1 MTATKPPEVG
11 LGNEGIKIILY
22 RVNVGH
28 EGDVVAMLRN
38 HLERD
43 KHAVNSNLIQYKIY
57 KVLGLYDIM
66 IIMQVRDFIHDL
78 LRKGSFEQV
87 ILGNEILCFT
97 FFTKQ
102 TQQHIFSELS
112 KQGIFITLIK
122 LQLEPL
128 LTFGN
133 VLPKA
138 VAQFME
144 KQEHVLVI
152 GGLGWN
158 ELISIY
164 PHDFTKAQL
173 HDIFHRFMRKTSSLS
188 IASKNERIPLVQKT
202 YSFMGVSYE
211 VIDSLEETFPNLF
224 EEGEPCP
231 RLHLSVTADN
241 FNLIY
246 RKITTSF
253 PIEEF
258 KYDRPMVMM
267 GVYDISIPFKE
278 GSWGRFLDRV
288 IKFRKDNAGFILDTR
303 IDLGSPMEDNNS
315 PTATEKTRQKFPFLN
330 LPEPHTAAIL
340 DKPGTAHVISTIYCF
355 NHFIQNPL
363 LQESFLDLY
372 LPARKLISEV
382 YTGGKHGNL
391 MLTKQMVS
399 QLLSEF
405 QWAMRE
411 RAMGAYLF
419 TEGDEH
425 SFSPIKGGL
434 QKIILALES
443 IPFSLLTKLGSSR
456 EIPWQGFVSIGLK
469 YEPVHFME
477 NIHIPF
483 EHILYPEKFWW
494 CLIHETG
501 HILTLVSN
509 ILHKNNPII
518 EEAISRIP
526 NIDKSSLD
534 FYKNMADNCFADAFD
549 FIIGFLGNRDLY
561 FRRCWPFLLDN
572 LEGEDN
578 PREFFMRHLVR
589 HFFGW
594 LYEGKYMSKK
604 IPNLRLEDVDLR
616 RTEAAAFLQSLED
629 IPGMKDRINEFGANR
644 EKFARKICLDTA
656 PYLFL
661 MDHFHK
667 YLGPALELHEKL
679 KEEYNSEKFNEIIV
693 SLQNDGAIIP
703 HKDIKYPHLIPLKL
717 MDNWV
722 TTGQELPFRS
732 RIATILSLYWYSHHN
747 FLPTIF
753 NAYRE
758 AQSLQVQPSS
768 TH

>member
-1 MTATKPPEVG
+1 MTARKPPEVC
-11 LGNEGIKIILY
+11 LGNEGIKIILF

-43 KHAVNSNLIQYKIY
+43 KHAENANLIDYKVY

-66 IIMQVRDFIHDL
+66 IILQVHDFTHDL
-78 LRKGSFEQV
+78 LTKGSFEHV

-97 FFTKQ
+97 FSTNLHH
-102 TQQHIFSELS
+102 QQIFSELS
-112 KQGIFITLIK
+112 KPGVFITLIK
-122 LQLEPL
+122 LRLEPL
-128 LTFGN
+128 LAFGD
-133 VLPKA
+133 VLPNA

-144 KQEHVLVI
+144 KGENVLVI

-164 PHDFTKAQL
+164 PHDFSKAQL
-173 HDIFHRFMRKTSSLS
+173 HDIFQRLIGKTSSLS
-188 IASKNERIPLVQKT
+188 IGIKDKREPLVQKT

-211 VIDSLEETFPNLF
+211 VIDRLEETFPDLF

-241 FNLIY
+241 FNRIY
-246 RKITTSF
+246 QNITTSF
-253 PIEEF
+253 PKEEL
-258 KYDRPMVMM
+258 KYDPPMVMM

-303 IDLGSPMEDNNS
+303 IDLGSPMEGNNS
-315 PTATEKTRQKFPFLN
+315 PAATEKIGEKFPFLN

-363 LQESFLDLY
+363 LQDSFLDLY
-372 LPARKLISEV
+372 LPARKLINEV
-382 YTGGKHGNL
+382 YSGGKHGNL
-391 MLTKQMVS
+391 KLNTKRIVS
-399 QLLSEF
+399 QLLAEF

-434 QKIILALES
+434 QKILLALES
-443 IPFSLLTKLGSSR
+443 IPFSLITRLVSNR

-469 YEPVHFME
+469 HEPVHFME

-483 EHILYPEKFWW
+483 EHVLYPEKYWW

-501 HILTLVSN
+501 HILTLVRN
-509 ILHKNNPII
+509 VLHKKYPII
-518 EEAISRIP
+518 EEAMSHIP
-526 NIDKSSLD
+526 NRDKSSLD
-534 FYKNMADNCFADAFD
+534 FYKNMADNCFADIFD

-561 FRRCWPFLLDN
+561 FRRCWKFLLDN
-572 LEGEDN
+572 LEGEES

-594 LYEGKYMSKK
+594 LYEVKFISKN

-616 RTEAAAFLQSLED
+616 RTEATTFLQSLEK
-629 IPGMKDRINEFGANR
+629 IPGMKDKLDEFGGNR
-644 EKFARKICLDTA
+644 EKFARKISVETA

-661 MDHFHK
+661 LDHFHGF
-667 YLGPALELHEKL
+667 LSPVLELQEEL
-679 KEEYNSEKFNEIIV
+679 KEEYNSKEFNEMLV
-693 SLQNDGAIIP
+693 SLQNDGVIIP
-703 HKDIKYPHLIPLKL
+703 HKNIKYPHLIPLKL
-717 MDNWV
+717 MHNWV
-722 TTGQELPFRS
+722 TTGKELSFRA
-732 RIATILSLYWYSHHN
+732 RIAVILSLFWYSQHN

-753 NAYRE
+753 DAYRE
-758 AQSLQVQPSS
+758 AQSFQAQS
-768 TH
+768 

>member
-1 MTATKPPEVG
+1 MTATRPTEVG

-28 EGDVVAMLRN
+28 EGDVVAMLRK

-43 KHAVNSNLIQYKIY
+43 KHAKNANLVDYKIY

-66 IIMQVRDFIHDL
+66 IFLQVRDFTHDL

-97 FFTKQ
+97 FSMELQ
-102 TQQHIFSELS
+102 HQQIFSGLS
-112 KQGIFITLIK
+112 KPGVFITLIK
-122 LQLEPL
+122 LRQEPL

-133 VLPKA
+133 VLPIA

-144 KQEHVLVI
+144 KKEHVLAI

-164 PHDFTKAQL
+164 PHDFAKDQL
-173 HDIFHRFMRKTSSLS
+173 HDIFHRFMGKMSSLS
-188 IASKNERIPLVQKT
+188 IPSKKERIPLVQKT

-211 VIDSLEETFPNLF
+211 VIDRLEETFPDRF

-231 RLHLSVTADN
+231 QLHLSVTADN
-241 FNLIY
+241 FNRIY
-246 RKITTSF
+246 QNITKSF
-253 PIEEF
+253 PPEEL
-258 KYDRPMVMM
+258 KYDPPMVMM
-267 GVYDISIPFKE
+267 GVYDISIPFKK

-303 IDLGSPMEDNNS
+303 IELGSPMEGNNN
-315 PTATEKTRQKFPFLN
+315 PATAEKPGKKFPFLN

-340 DKPGTAHVISTIYCF
+340 EKPGTAHVISTIYCF

-363 LQESFLDLY
+363 LQDSFLDLY
-372 LPARKLISEV
+372 VPARKLISEV

-391 MLTKQMVS
+391 KLNKKIVS

-434 QKIILALES
+434 QKILLALES
-443 IPFSLLTKLGSSR
+443 IPFSLLTKLVSNR

-469 YEPVHFME
+469 HEPVHFME
-477 NIHIPF
+477 NVHIPF
-483 EHILYPEKFWW
+483 EHVLYPEKFWW

-501 HILTLVSN
+501 HILTLVRN
-509 ILHKNNPII
+509 VLHKKYPII
-518 EEAISRIP
+518 EEAMSHIP
-526 NIDKSSLD
+526 NRDRSSLD
-534 FYKNMADNCFADAFD
+534 FYKNMSDNCFADIFD
-549 FIIGFLGNRDLY
+549 FIVGFLGNRDLY
-561 FRRCWPFLLDN
+561 FKRCWAFLLDN
-572 LEGEDN
+572 LEGEEN

-594 LYEGKYMSKK
+594 LYEGKFISKK
-604 IPNLRLEDVDLR
+604 IPNLKLEDVDLR
-616 RTEAAAFLQSLED
+616 RTEATTFLRSLD
-629 IPGMKDRINEFGANR
+629 NIPGMKDKLDEFGGNR
-644 EKFARKICLDTA
+644 EKFARKISLDTA

-661 MDHFHK
+661 LDHFQDF
-667 YLGPALELHEKL
+667 LRPALELHEEL
-679 KEEYNSEKFNEIIV
+679 KEEYNSNKFNKLLV
-693 SLQNDGAIIP
+693 SLQNDGVIIS

-722 TTGQELPFRS
+722 TTGQELSFRA
-732 RIATILSLYWYSHHN
+732 RIAVILSLFWYSHHN

-753 NAYRE
+753 DAYRK
-758 AQSLQVQPSS
+758 AQILQSQS
-768 TH
+768 